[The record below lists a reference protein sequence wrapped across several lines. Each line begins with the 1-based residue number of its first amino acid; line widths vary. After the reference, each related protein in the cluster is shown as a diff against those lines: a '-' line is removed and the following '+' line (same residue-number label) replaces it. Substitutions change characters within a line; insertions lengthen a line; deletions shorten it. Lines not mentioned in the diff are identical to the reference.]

1 MLTSTR
7 PIPLKIVTARRRP
20 HGPGCGDV
28 MREVEFRLAALAA
41 TGKRSTI
48 DLCRRNLRPVEYGLL
63 RLALAPGRVSAMV
76 AAPQRCELRET
87 IYPGVWW
94 VTRYHDREDLPDA
107 AIEVVF
113 ATEVIEIGYVPA
125 IVGSTAKDVDLSLQ
139 RLRAIP
145 QNRRPPAL
153 AGCGERRA

>member
-1 MLTSTR
+1 MLPSTR
-7 PIPLKIVTARRRP
+7 PNSLEIVAARRRP

-28 MREVEFRLAALAA
+28 MREVETRLAALAA
-41 TGKRSTI
+41 TGKGSTI
-48 DLCRRNLRPVEYGLL
+48 DLCRRHLRPAECRQL

-94 VTRYHDREDLPDA
+94 ATRYHDREDLPDA

-125 IVGSTAKDVDLSLQ
+125 ILGSTAKAVDLSLQ

-145 QNRRPPAL
+145 QDRRPPTL
-153 AGCGERRA
+153 AGYGERRA